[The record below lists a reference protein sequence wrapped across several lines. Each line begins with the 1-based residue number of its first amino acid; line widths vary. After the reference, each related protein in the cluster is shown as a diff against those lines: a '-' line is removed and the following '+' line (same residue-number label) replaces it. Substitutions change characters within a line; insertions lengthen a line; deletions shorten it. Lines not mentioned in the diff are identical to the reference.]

1 MRWLV
6 LGYGNPLRG
15 DDRVGHAIA
24 EACTGDDVQ
33 AMAVPLL
40 TPELASDLAE
50 ADGVVFVDARHGPDA
65 GRVRSEVVVAQPAA
79 ASLSHALTPAALLYL
94 TGILYGK
101 WPKARLVTV
110 ETSGFRVG
118 AAMSAAATRGSAD
131 AIAAV
136 RDVLE
141 EWRRAPA
148 LD

>member
-1 MRWLV
+1 MCTSRALLRVV
-6 LGYGNPLRG
+6 LLLCLAPSAATAGPLQ
-15 DDRVGHAIA
+15 D
-24 EACTGDDVQ
+24 
-33 AMAVPLL
+33 
-40 TPELASDLAE
+40 DLA
-50 ADGVVFVDARHGPDA
+50 ARRARLLDRLGPDA
-65 GRVRSEVVVAQPAA
+65 MAIFWSAPERTFSMDVQYEYRQDSN
-79 ASLSHALTPAALLYL
+79 LLYL